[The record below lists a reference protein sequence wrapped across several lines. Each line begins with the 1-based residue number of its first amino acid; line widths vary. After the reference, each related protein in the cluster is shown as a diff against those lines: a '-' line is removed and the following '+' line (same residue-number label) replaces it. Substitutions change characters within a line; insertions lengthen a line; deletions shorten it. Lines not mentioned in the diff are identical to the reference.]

1 MNLKSLSNQPLNLLV
16 SAASPGS
23 TLAHQLGVAT
33 FGSMLLRRT
42 SGTEGKNATTE
53 HGGLLRLEAPSTGG
67 WLARLFERLENWA
80 WDSQLREREAYLA
93 QSADL
98 YDLEYRMRQL
108 DGDLV
113 SRSCMLR

>member
-1 MNLKSLSNQPLNLLV
+1 LSNQPLSVLV

-23 TLAHQLGVAT
+23 ALAHQLGLTT

-42 SGTEGKNATTE
+42 SEPLRAAT
-53 HGGLLRLEAPSTGG
+53 GGAAEVRRLEAPPKGG
-67 WLARLFERLENWA
+67 WLARLFEGLENWA
-80 WDSQLREREAYLA
+80 WDRQQREREAYLA

-108 DGDLV
+108 DGDMV
-113 SRSCMLR
+113 SRGCMLR

>member
-1 MNLKSLSNQPLNLLV
+1 VNLKSLSNQPLSVLI

-23 TLAHQLGVAT
+23 ALAHQLGVAT
-33 FGSMLLRRT
+33 FGPMLLRRGSEPLKAPT
-42 SGTEGKNATTE
+42 AGIAAAR
-53 HGGLLRLEAPSTGG
+53 RLAAPPAGG

-80 WDSQLREREAYLA
+80 WDRQQREREAFLA

-108 DGDLV
+108 DSDMV
-113 SRSCMLR
+113 SRGCMLR